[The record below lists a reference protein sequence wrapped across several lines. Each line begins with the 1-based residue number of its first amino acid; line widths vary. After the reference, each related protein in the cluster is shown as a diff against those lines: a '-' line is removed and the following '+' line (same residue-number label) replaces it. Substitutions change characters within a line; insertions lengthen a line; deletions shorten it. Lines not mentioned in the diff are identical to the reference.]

1 VRNQPVGVG
10 KRNVEKYLVREESL
24 DWAGKLSRRI
34 LERQPASSPYLG
46 QKKINAFNFPFTGN
60 PGAGCFFQCVYCYLR
75 QPFFQRHVTADH
87 GKEMNFVPN
96 MVKATEQFLRAKQ
109 NLPQYMKRVQMG
121 VSTEMFMAPMLPY
134 TKPDEVLK
142 VFQNMGKDWM
152 VHLVTK
158 SPAILDFAD
167 QLAEMK
173 AQVQVEVSLV
183 TIDEDSSRIFEQGT
197 PSVAQRLRIIETLAK
212 RGIFVRLML
221 MPVMREY
228 ELQVVGKSREIVFQN
243 AKSGARRPGI
253 KRIGQVDGNFGAG
266 EIPIELFDGKK
277 WVAADPGETWKPVV
291 VKDWSNAAHAQAN
304 WRNYGASAYKQKDLN
319 YFYVD
324 ELIAANKADRAPREE
339 RGRSEDPTSE
349 LLIQSG
355 ETVRADDGSDRTV
368 EVQGWHIPKKEW
380 PKDASGKP
388 VNPPVIKRRV
398 MDFGYEKHS
407 NINWIDCV

>member
-1 VRNQPVGVG
+1 
-10 KRNVEKYLVREESL
+10 
-24 DWAGKLSRRI
+24 
-34 LERQPASSPYLG
+34 
-46 QKKINAFNFPFTGN
+46 
-60 PGAGCFFQCVYCYLR
+60 
-75 QPFFQRHVTADH
+75 
-87 GKEMNFVPN
+87 
-96 MVKATEQFLRAKQ
+96 
-109 NLPQYMKRVQMG
+109 
-121 VSTEMFMAPMLPY
+121 MLPY
-134 TKPDEVLK
+134 TKPAEVLK

-183 TIDEDSSRIFEQGT
+183 TIDEDSSRIFEHGT

-277 WVAADPGETWKPVV
+277 WVAAAPGETWKPVV
-291 VKDWSNAAHAQAN
+291 VKDWSNAAHARAN

-324 ELIAANKADRAPREE
+324 ELIAAHKADRAPREE
-339 RGRSEDPTSE
+339 RGR
-349 LLIQSG
+349 
-355 ETVRADDGSDRTV
+355 
-368 EVQGWHIPKKEW
+368 
-380 PKDASGKP
+380 
-388 VNPPVIKRRV
+388 
-398 MDFGYEKHS
+398 
-407 NINWIDCV
+407 